1 MALQP
6 RPLYGAP
13 GAGHHGRQ
21 AGWLGMNTGGLM
33 APPARTRRCS
43 SRSTVSSGATPSS
56 SLVDISRR
64 STAASAT
71 PAPAANVAYIPPA
84 TGPARAS
91 RTPMSTSTEAHAL
104 LSMLAL
110 RGTTGAGWC
119 CESHYEHRAEL
130 INWKVGIGRS
140 ISFHAWAQFDTCVST
155 LILVSASS
163 FTTSSF
169 CVK

>member
-13 GAGHHGRQ
+13 GAGHDGRQ

-71 PAPAANVAYIPPA
+71 PAPAANVAFIPPA

-91 RTPMSTSTEAHAL
+91 RTPMSTRKEAHAL

-110 RGTTGAGWC
+110 CGHWCWVMLRIPLGA
-119 CESHYEHRAEL
+119 AL

-140 ISFHAWAQFDTCVST
+140 ISMHGSSWIHVST
-155 LILVSASS
+155 FGFNL
-163 FTTSSF
+163 
-169 CVK
+169 